1 MYLESLCNQQ
11 VAIDQI
17 NMKIPFASGE
27 SIHTENS
34 YKYSLAEIDHLAT
47 QAGFQVE
54 GRWLDAQGRF
64 SENLLRPS

>member
-1 MYLESLCNQQ
+1 MYLDSFCDQQ

-17 NMKIPFASGE
+17 NMKIHFTSGE

-34 YKYSLAEIDHLAT
+34 YKYSPAEIDHLAA

-54 GRWLDAQGRF
+54 ERWLDAQERF
-64 SENLLRPS
+64 CENLLRPS